1 MEEKIFTI
9 IASSGEANGL
19 IQEAFILTQEG
30 KYEEAMKKIDES
42 NEVLIGAHHIQ
53 TELINNEAQGIK
65 NEIGILMVHAQDHLM
80 NVVLAKQLIKNMIDM
95 QKELNEIREELK
107 ISQ

>member
-9 IASSGEANGL
+9 IASSGEANAL
-19 IQEAFILTQEG
+19 IQEAFILTQQG
-30 KYEEAMKKIDES
+30 KYEEAMKKVDES
-42 NEVLIGAHHIQ
+42 NEILVNAHHVQ

-80 NVVLAKQLIKNMIDM
+80 NVVLAKQLIKNMMDM
-95 QKELNEIREELK
+95 QKELNEVKEMLK
-107 ISQ
+107 VIQ